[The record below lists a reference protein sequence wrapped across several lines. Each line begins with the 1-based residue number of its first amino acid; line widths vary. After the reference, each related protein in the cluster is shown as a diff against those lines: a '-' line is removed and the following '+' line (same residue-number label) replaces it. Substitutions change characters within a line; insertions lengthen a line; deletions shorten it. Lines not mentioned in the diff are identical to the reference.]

1 MKPLPHFLSTVK
13 SRDEFH
19 LVTTEWCLAH
29 RFHYNMSLGLR
40 KNISAARRQAKFIV
54 ATALTEAVVI
64 YERLG

>member
-19 LVTTEWCLAH
+19 NTVADWCLAH
-29 RFHYNMSLGLR
+29 RFHYNMQLGLR